1 MKKAV
6 LPELNDL
13 SDNAIVSRQL
23 EPPPSL
29 IATTG
34 ITFHGLERSG
44 PLPVHPWTARGGARG
59 TTPGKHGR

>member
-1 MKKAV
+1 
-6 LPELNDL
+6 
-13 SDNAIVSRQL
+13 VSRQL

-44 PLPVHPWTARGGARG
+44 ALPVHPWTARGGAPG